1 MGAITPLNR
10 WCNGAGGPGARPRLQ
25 FRYYAVVV
33 WWVIAHY
40 SPHGPMQ
47 IASSIRKPRPLRV
60 SLNYIHPL
68 PTTLQQ
74 GLHSTPQ
81 LLPTSLWS
89 VCDERYCRFHS
100 FLLSYLSIFPSMYI
114 SIDGTIGCGGIAG
127 MWVTLA
133 RDSESQRLRVGLSTR
148 PIAQYT
154 HTHTHTHP
162 DSHREEACKHRHIR
176 DWRWL
181 QFPSYH
187 FPQARRAE
195 SHYN

>member
-10 WCNGAGGPGARPRLQ
+10 WCNGAGGPGARSWLQ

-60 SLNYIHPL
+60 SLTYIHPL
-68 PTTLQQ
+68 PTTHYPLLYRDCTAHHSCCQRHC
-74 GLHSTPQ
+74 GLCVMRDTADSI
-81 LLPTSLWS
+81 
-89 VCDERYCRFHS
+89 RFCCLIFLS
-100 FLLSYLSIFPSMYI
+100 FHL

-133 RDSESQRLRVGLSTR
+133 RESESQRLRVGLSTR

-154 HTHTHTHP
+154 RTHTETRIERKRVSTDRYVTGDGFNSP
-162 DSHREEACKHRHIR
+162 LVTSHKHEEQKAN
-176 DWRWL
+176 
-181 QFPSYH
+181 
-187 FPQARRAE
+187 
-195 SHYN
+195 YN